1 MLTDDVNPLSPEAAQ
16 DFVNKVMA
24 PVNVHA
30 TFSQRS
36 QSIDDNIEL
45 QLQGLSQGSQ
55 CSVID
60 IFSPVPTSKKRL
72 LSGSP
77 ESCPETG
84 SKKVRYANES
94 VISVDAF
101 QCLVK
106 SIEELS
112 TSVNTMAVRIEK
124 RMCDIETNVEN
135 KLTVKF
141 NSVITTR
148 VRDEVE
154 QVRDDI
160 LKVQKQVSGVEKK
173 VLDSDSFH
181 KAVDSKVTKEVQTKL
196 KTFSSVVQSASKD
209 RSRNVVIRNLTESER
224 ERTDSRVTLNKVVS
238 LFRDRLNLM
247 NVRVLDVE
255 RKEARGKQKHGLVIV
270 QLENQEQKR
279 EVMRA
284 KGKLKGMTQFKD
296 IYIDDDLSPEQRV
309 SQQNM
314 NMLVREFGREKNL
327 KVVKGK
333 LVKSRGPGP
342 HSGAR
347 QDRGKRDEDRGQRSR
362 PEDRG
367 RRNEDRDQRVR
378 PEGRGS
384 RDRQYGR
391 SASFR
396 DRDNRQGSRSG
407 SAPSRRGGTQSR
419 VRDNDTL
426 SDREARNRDSIDTR
440 SRQSRD
446 SGEKDVRNDS
456 YVYIDREEED
466 GWRTD

>member
-1 MLTDDVNPLSPEAAQ
+1 M
-16 DFVNKVMA
+16 
-24 PVNVHA
+24 
-30 TFSQRS
+30 
-36 QSIDDNIEL
+36 
-45 QLQGLSQGSQ
+45 
-55 CSVID
+55 
-60 IFSPVPTSKKRL
+60 
-72 LSGSP
+72 
-77 ESCPETG
+77 
-84 SKKVRYANES
+84 
-94 VISVDAF
+94 
-101 QCLVK
+101 
-106 SIEELS
+106 
-112 TSVNTMAVRIEK
+112 
-124 RMCDIETNVEN
+124 
-135 KLTVKF
+135 
-141 NSVITTR
+141 
-148 VRDEVE
+148 
-154 QVRDDI
+154 
-160 LKVQKQVSGVEKK
+160 
-173 VLDSDSFH
+173 
-181 KAVDSKVTKEVQTKL
+181 
-196 KTFSSVVQSASKD
+196 
-209 RSRNVVIRNLTESER
+209 IRNLTESER
-224 ERTDSRVTLNKVVS
+224 ERTDSRATLNKVVS

-426 SDREARNRDSIDTR
+426 SDREARNRESIDTR

-446 SGEKDVRNDS
+446 LGDKDVRNDS